1 VSKNDRL
8 SENKSVALA
17 TLDALAKGELDK
29 LDKFLADGA
38 IYTIMGD
45 TPISAPHTKQA
56 FLGMV
61 TQMRDSVDGDFIF
74 TYGEV
79 TAEDDRVCVE
89 AKSFMT
95 TRTGK
100 DYRNEYHILFKIRG
114 GKVLSVKEYSDTK
127 HVMDTFF

>member
-29 LDKFLADGA
+29 LD
-38 IYTIMGD
+38 I
-45 TPISAPHTKQA
+45 
-56 FLGMV
+56 
-61 TQMRDSVDGDFIF
+61 
-74 TYGEV
+74 
-79 TAEDDRVCVE
+79 CVE

-100 DYRNEYHILFKIRG
+100 DYRNEYHTLFKIRG